1 MAAASNNDAIS
12 EVNSVATSGSSIK
25 NGSSSNKHN
34 LHIPNISSVNQQQ
47 GVNGKLPGITP
58 PLFTPGGRRLPPIGL
73 SPGGTTTRQY
83 SNSTNSGSLP
93 SNPDT
98 LGSSIWG
105 VLPTNQTFQQ
115 QQQQQQQQ
123 QSQPQPHNFNQF
135 MSGMRK
141 TGLTPNES
149 NIRLGL
155 TPGGLNNFGFGSN
168 LVPGLSTPGALL
180 NGPITP
186 GLSSL
191 LGITQTPLSLLIP
204 TTSSFL
210 QNNLSHLVQPTTNNS
225 VGPIPESTALGS
237 QVNIPQT
244 QQLQLDQSS
253 QAIVGGLPPSQ
264 PQPQQHQQQPVI
276 AQQIHTIPENQSIA
290 FDIIPESKPASSETT
305 NLETDLA
312 TTNTTT
318 KKRKNDTAG
327 ASNKKPK
334 VTKGKKKEPKSKSK
348 GKNNRELNED
358 DHQNSLNKA
367 EGESVSQKENGIEE
381 NHNVEVEPNE
391 GHLENG
397 DETTSTK
404 SNNNTTTTTTT
415 TTNGTTTT
423 TPTTTKSKNRK
434 NSSTTLTEEDKRKNF
449 LERNRVAASKCRQR
463 KKLLIQ
469 KMEEELEFY
478 SNGYRELS
486 AEVNK
491 LRGAILLLKKKHNIQ
506 DEIID
511 GLLLK
516 PNTVPTN
523 VTSIPSTIPT
533 TLNPT

>member
-1 MAAASNNDAIS
+1 
-12 EVNSVATSGSSIK
+12 
-25 NGSSSNKHN
+25 
-34 LHIPNISSVNQQQ
+34 
-47 GVNGKLPGITP
+47 
-58 PLFTPGGRRLPPIGL
+58 
-73 SPGGTTTRQY
+73 
-83 SNSTNSGSLP
+83 
-93 SNPDT
+93 
-98 LGSSIWG
+98 
-105 VLPTNQTFQQ
+105 
-115 QQQQQQQQ
+115 
-123 QSQPQPHNFNQF
+123 

-155 TPGGLNNFGFGSN
+155 TPGGLTNFGFGSN

-191 LGITQTPLSLLIP
+191 LGITQTPLSLLVP

-210 QNNLSHLVQPTTNNS
+210 QNNQSHLIQPAANTS

-237 QVNIPQT
+237 HVNIPQAN
-244 QQLQLDQSS
+244 QLQQDQSS
-253 QAIVGGLPPSQ
+253 QTLVGGLPPSQ
-264 PQPQQHQQQPVI
+264 PQPQPQPVI

-290 FDIIPESKPASSETT
+290 FDMTQPAVANAHLPESKPDLSETA
-305 NLETDLA
+305 NLQRDLNPTA
-312 TTNTTT
+312 ATTTTNTTTAT
-318 KKRKNDTAG
+318 KKRKNDTASG
-327 ASNKKPK
+327 TNKKAK
-334 VTKGKKKEPKSKSK
+334 VAKGKKKEPKSKSK
-348 GKNNRELNED
+348 GKNNQED
-358 DHQNSLNKA
+358 DQNASNKP
-367 EGESVSQKENGIEE
+367 EDENVPGNENGIEE
-381 NHNVEVEPNE
+381 NRKVEAESKE
-391 GHLENG
+391 EHLQNG
-397 DETTSTK
+397 NETTTTK
-404 SNNNTTTTTTT
+404 TNNTGNSSNGTTTTTTT
-415 TTNGTTTT
+415 
-423 TPTTTKSKNRK
+423 KSKSKK
-434 NSSTTLTEEDKRKNF
+434 NSNVSEDDKRKNF

-486 AEVNK
+486 AEVNE
-491 LRGAILLLKKKHNIQ
+491 LRGAILLLKEKHNIQ

-516 PNTVPTN
+516 PTTVPTN

>member
-1 MAAASNNDAIS
+1 
-12 EVNSVATSGSSIK
+12 
-25 NGSSSNKHN
+25 
-34 LHIPNISSVNQQQ
+34 
-47 GVNGKLPGITP
+47 
-58 PLFTPGGRRLPPIGL
+58 
-73 SPGGTTTRQY
+73 
-83 SNSTNSGSLP
+83 
-93 SNPDT
+93 
-98 LGSSIWG
+98 
-105 VLPTNQTFQQ
+105 
-115 QQQQQQQQ
+115 
-123 QSQPQPHNFNQF
+123 

-155 TPGGLNNFGFGSN
+155 TPGGLTNFGFGSN

-191 LGITQTPLSLLIP
+191 LGITQTPLSLLVP

-210 QNNLSHLVQPTTNNS
+210 QNNQSHLIQPAANTS
-225 VGPIPESTALGS
+225 VGPIPESTALGYH
-237 QVNIPQT
+237 VNIPQAH
-244 QQLQLDQSS
+244 QLQQDQSS
-253 QAIVGGLPPSQ
+253 QALVGGLPPSQ
-264 PQPQQHQQQPVI
+264 PQPQPQPVI

-290 FDIIPESKPASSETT
+290 FDMTQPAVANAHLPESKPDLSETA
-305 NLETDLA
+305 NLQRDLNPTAAA
-312 TTNTTT
+312 TTNTTTAT

-327 ASNKKPK
+327 GTYKKAK
-334 VTKGKKKEPKSKSK
+334 VAKGKKKEPKSKSK
-348 GKNNRELNED
+348 GKNNQED
-358 DHQNSLNKA
+358 DQNASNKP
-367 EGESVSQKENGIEE
+367 EDENVPGKENGNEE
-381 NHNVEVEPNE
+381 NHKVEAESKE
-391 GHLENG
+391 EHLQNG
-397 DETTSTK
+397 NETTTTK
-404 SNNNTTTTTTT
+404 TNNTGNSSNGTTTTTTT
-415 TTNGTTTT
+415 
-423 TPTTTKSKNRK
+423 KSKSKK
-434 NSSTTLTEEDKRKNF
+434 NSNVSEDDKRKNF

-486 AEVNK
+486 AEVNE
-491 LRGAILLLKKKHNIQ
+491 LRGAILLLKEKHNIQ

-516 PNTVPTN
+516 PTTVPTN